1 MQYNI
6 INLEFGTTIYLDRYL
21 ILTILTKKLKAK
33 KKKTKRRKKIYNAKR
48 EHFEIVKIEK
58 VIN

>member
-21 ILTILTKKLKAK
+21 ILTILTKKLKA
-33 KKKTKRRKKIYNAKR
+33 TKRRKKIYNAKR
-48 EHFEIVKIEK
+48 EHFEMSKSK
-58 VIN
+58 K

>member
-6 INLEFGTTIYLDRYL
+6 INLEFGTTICLDRYL

-33 KKKTKRRKKIYNAKR
+33 KKTKRRKKIYNAKR
-48 EHFEIVKIEK
+48 EYFEIVKIEK